1 MKYIIEQDSK
11 KYELMGGKGT
21 ALAKLGQVIDNI
33 PKWFAV
39 SYLGFDMQ
47 KKEILEEA
55 TEEIKIKLKEF
66 PNDTYFAIRSSAT
79 NKYICQHFQKE

>member
-33 PKWFAV
+33 PKWFAQ
-39 SYLGFDMQ
+39 LH
-47 KKEILEEA
+47 EA
-55 TEEIKIKLKEF
+55 
-66 PNDTYFAIRSSAT
+66 D
-79 NKYICQHFQKE
+79 